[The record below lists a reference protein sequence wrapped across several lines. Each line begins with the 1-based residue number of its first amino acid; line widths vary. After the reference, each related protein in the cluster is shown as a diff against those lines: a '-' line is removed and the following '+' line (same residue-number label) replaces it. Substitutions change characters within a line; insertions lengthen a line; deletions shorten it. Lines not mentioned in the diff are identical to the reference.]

1 MAPSKPLLPPLLFH
15 RRAFM
20 GFHCKSER
28 KQISEISL
36 FPSKP
41 ALAGR
46 TGLGF
51 STPTRAIEGFSMALL
66 STSIYP
72 MEEEGPDPN
81 PSTGFWGDSVFL
93 ELLHPRRT
101 QAFLSG
107 QDETCLVKTTQ
118 PCQKHLLHFIWH
130 NVFPKLQYLWSQS
143 CFLVSSLVPEQCW
156 DMVLGFYP

>member
-1 MAPSKPLLPPLLFH
+1 MAPSKSLLPPLLFH
-15 RRAFM
+15 RMAFM

-41 ALAGR
+41 ALAGC

-51 STPTRAIEGFSMALL
+51 STPTSAIEGFPMALL

-81 PSTGFWGDSVFL
+81 PRTVFWGDSVFL

-101 QAFLSG
+101 QALLSG
-107 QDETCLVKTTQ
+107 QDETCLGKPLSPAKNTFCIFFGTMFS
-118 PCQKHLLHFIWH
+118 PNSNICG
-130 NVFPKLQYLWSQS
+130 PKAA
-143 CFLVSSLVPEQCW
+143 F
-156 DMVLGFYP
+156 